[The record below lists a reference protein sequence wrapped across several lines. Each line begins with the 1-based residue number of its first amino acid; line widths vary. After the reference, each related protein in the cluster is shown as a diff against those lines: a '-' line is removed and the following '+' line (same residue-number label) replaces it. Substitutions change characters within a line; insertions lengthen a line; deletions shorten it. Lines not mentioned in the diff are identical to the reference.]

1 MKPPAQCYIL
11 PLYIYISLHFY
22 SQLLINIMTNQNTPA
37 QPSTKYDLPKA
48 YQFEE
53 VEQRWY
59 EYWLEHKTF
68 SAEMAEGKDAFSI
81 VIPPPNVTGVLHIG
95 HALNNTL
102 QDLLTRYHRM
112 KGDNTLWVPGTDHAG
127 IATQNVVERQLAT
140 EKQTRHDLGR
150 EKFIE
155 RVWQW
160 KTDKG
165 GTIIKQ
171 LKRMGASC
179 DWDRER
185 FTMDEGLSK
194 AVREVFVRLYDEG
207 LIYKGDYIVNWC
219 PRCHTALADDEVEH
233 DPTKGKLYHLR
244 YPYADGSGSVVIAT
258 TRPETMLGDTAVA
271 VHPEDERYAGLQD
284 IGIRLPLVD
293 RIIPV
298 VLDHH
303 VQREFGTGALKVTP
317 AHDRDDYEIGLR
329 HDLERIKI
337 MDDHGV
343 MNEQAGKY
351 SGMDRF
357 ACREQIVK
365 DLDEL
370 GFLDKIEDYDHAVGK
385 CYRCATVVE
394 PTTSKQ
400 WFVSVRP
407 LADKAVEAVREER
420 IKLYPDTW
428 YNTFYSW
435 MDNIRDWCISRQ
447 IWWGHRIP
455 AWTCQE
461 CGKMM
466 VALEAPEACIVCG
479 SLELEQE
486 TDVLDTWFSSALW
499 PFSTLGWPEQTKEL
513 ATFYPTSVLITS
525 FDILFFWV
533 ARMMMMGL
541 HFMDEVPFHDVYLHA
556 LVRDKHGKKMSKSTG
571 NVIDPVDMIA
581 QYGTDAFR
589 FTLTAFAAQGR
600 EIKMDE
606 ERIDGYR
613 RFINKLWNAARFAQM
628 HIKDSNPG
636 IVAVAAQPEQLALPH
651 RWILS
656 RTAATIR
663 DVRKALDGY
672 DFNLIASSIYQF
684 TWHEFCDWYVEW
696 IKADLFSDDETKREQ
711 ARGVLLC
718 VLENILKML
727 HPICPFVTEEI
738 WSQLPGERGT
748 VMLEPFPEANPAWQD
763 SEADESMQL
772 LMDVI
777 SAVRTIRSEADVHPT
792 MKVQASVICADAA
805 QRKLLSSFSNALC
818 SMTRAESLEIMETG
832 AVPDDAGHVL
842 TDSGVEVFVPLKNLI
857 DVEAELDKLARER
870 KKVEQELKRVQGKL
884 GNEKFLNNA
893 PEAVVEKERGK
904 LAELENR
911 LTKNEESKARLGK
924 LG

>member
-1 MKPPAQCYIL
+1 M
-11 PLYIYISLHFY
+11 
-22 SQLLINIMTNQNTPA
+22 
-37 QPSTKYDLPKA
+37 QPENKKYDLPKG
-48 YQFEE
+48 YEFDK

-59 EYWLEHKTF
+59 THWLEQKTF
-68 SAEMAEGKDAFSI
+68 AAKMEEGKDSFSI

-102 QDLLTRYHRM
+102 QDILVRYHRM

-140 EKQTRHDLGR
+140 EKLTRHDLGR

-160 KTDKG
+160 REEKG
-165 GTIIKQ
+165 GTIINQ

-194 AVREVFVRLYDEG
+194 AVREVFVRLYNEG

-233 DPTKGKLYHLR
+233 DPTEGKLYHLR
-244 YPYADGSGSVVIAT
+244 YPYADGSGEVIVAT

-271 VHPEDERYAGLQD
+271 VHPEDERYRGLEK
-284 IGIRLPLVD
+284 IGIKLPLSD
-293 RIIPV
+293 RVIPV

-329 HDLERIKI
+329 HDLVRIKV
-337 MDDHGV
+337 MDDYGV
-343 MNEQAGKY
+343 MNENAGSY
-351 SGMDRF
+351 QGLDRF
-357 ACREQIVK
+357 ACRKQIVA
-365 DLDEL
+365 DLEEQ
-370 GFLDKIEDYDHAVGK
+370 GFLEKIEPYEHAVGK

-407 LADKAVEAVREER
+407 LADKAVAAVRDGR
-420 IKLYPDTW
+420 INIYPNTW

-455 AWTCQE
+455 AWTCKG
-461 CGKMM
+461 CGKF
-466 VALEAPEACIVCG
+466 VVVVEEPDTCPYCG
-479 SLELEQE
+479 STDLAQE

-499 PFSTLGWPEQTKEL
+499 PFSTLGWPENTKEL
-513 ATFYPTSVLITS
+513 QTFYPTSILITS

-541 HFMDEVPFHDVYLHA
+541 HLMDEVPFHDVYLHA

-571 NVIDPVDMIA
+571 NVIDPLVMND

-600 EIKMDE
+600 EIRMDE
-606 ERIDGYR
+606 ERIEGYR

-628 HIKDSNPG
+628 HIKEADPKITSVCDDPSK
-636 IVAVAAQPEQLALPH
+636 LSLPH

-656 RTAATIR
+656 RTNRTVVE
-663 DVRKALDGY
+663 VRAALDGY
-672 DFNLIASSIYQF
+672 NFNEIASGLYQF
-684 TWHEFCDWYVEW
+684 TWHAFCDWYVEW
-696 IKADLFSDDETKREQ
+696 IKADLYGDDEVARTN

-718 VLENILKML
+718 VLENILKL
-727 HPICPFVTEEI
+727 QHPVTPFVTEEI
-738 WSQLPGERGT
+738 WSQLPGERKT
-748 VMLEPFPEANPAWQD
+748 IMLESFPEENPAWQD
-763 SEADESMQL
+763 DEAEAAMEL
-772 LMDVI
+772 LMAVISGLRTIRTEAELHPTAKI
-777 SAVRTIRSEADVHPT
+777 SAVIIAPDKGKRE
-792 MKVQASVICADAA
+792 
-805 QRKLLSSFSNALC
+805 LLETFSGSISS
-818 SMTRAESLEIMETG
+818 MVRAEKLEIVAEGT
-832 AVPDDAGHVL
+832 VPDDAGHAL
-842 TDSGVEVFVPLKNLI
+842 LADVELVVPLSGLI
-857 DVEAELDKLARER
+857 DVEAELAKLERER
-870 KKVEQELKRVQGKL
+870 QKLDKELVRVKGKL
-884 GNEKFLNNA
+884 TNEKFLNNA
-893 PEAVVEKERGK
+893 PEAVVEKERDK
-904 LAELENR
+904 EAEFKVRLA
-911 LTKNEESKARLGK
+911 KNEESVARLKK
-924 LG
+924 LQ

>member
-1 MKPPAQCYIL
+1 M
-11 PLYIYISLHFY
+11 
-22 SQLLINIMTNQNTPA
+22 NDTNTP
-37 QPSTKYDLPKA
+37 STAKYDLPKA
-48 YQFEE
+48 YEFAE

-59 EYWLEHKTF
+59 EHWLEQKTF
-68 SAEMAEGKDAFSI
+68 SAKMQEGRPAFSI

-102 QDLLTRYHRM
+102 QDVLTRYHRM

-127 IATQNVVERQLAT
+127 IATQNVVERQLAA
-140 EKQTRHDLGR
+140 EKTTRHELGR
-150 EKFIE
+150 DKFIE

-160 KTDKG
+160 RTDKG
-165 GTIIKQ
+165 GAIIQQ

-194 AVREVFVRLYDEG
+194 AVREVFVRLFNEG

-219 PRCHTALADDEVEH
+219 PRCLTALADDEVEH
-233 DPTKGKLYHLR
+233 DPTHGKLYHLR

-271 VHPEDERYAGLQD
+271 VHPDDERYAGLD
-284 IGIRLPLVD
+284 KIGIRLPIVD

-317 AHDRDDYEIGLR
+317 SHDRDDYEIGLR
-329 HDLERIKI
+329 HNLERVKV
-337 MDDHGV
+337 MDERGI
-343 MNEQAGKY
+343 MNENAGNY
-351 SGMDRF
+351 AGLDRF
-357 ACREQIVK
+357 ACRTQIVK
-365 DLDEL
+365 DLDEQ
-370 GFLDKIEDYDHAVGK
+370 GFLVKIDDYEHAVGK
-385 CYRCATVVE
+385 CYRCATVIE

-407 LADKAVEAVREER
+407 LADKAVAAVREGR

-428 YNTFYSW
+428 YNTFYAW

-455 AWTCQE
+455 AWNCLE
-461 CGKMM
+461 CGKLI
-466 VALEAPEACIVCG
+466 VASEEPTFCTRCG
-479 SLELEQE
+479 KPYLEQE
-486 TDVLDTWFSSALW
+486 HDVLDTWFSSALW
-499 PFSTLGWPEQTKEL
+499 PFSTLGWPENTKEL
-513 ATFYPTSVLITS
+513 QTFYPTSVLITS

-541 HFMDEVPFHDVYLHA
+541 HFMDEVPFRDVYLHA

-571 NVIDPVDMIA
+571 NVIDPLAVIA

-600 EIKMDE
+600 EIRMDE

-628 HIKDSNPG
+628 HIKESGPD
-636 IVAVAAQPEQLALPH
+636 IVAVADQPAALALPH

-656 RTAATIR
+656 RISGTTAE
-663 DVRKALDGY
+663 VRKALDGY
-672 DFNLIASSIYQF
+672 DFNLIASAIYQF

-696 IKADLFSDDETKREQ
+696 IKADLFSDDAAKREQ

-718 VLENILKML
+718 VLERILKLL

-738 WSQLPGERGT
+738 WSQLPGQRGT
-748 VMLEPFPEANPAWQD
+748 IMLEPFPEAHPAW
-763 SEADESMQL
+763 ADAQAEQSMQL

-777 SAVRTIRSEADVHPT
+777 SAVRTIRSEADVHPSA
-792 MKVQASVICADAA
+792 KLHVSLICPDAA
-805 QRKLLSSFSNALC
+805 KRKLLTAFSGSICA
-818 SMTRAESLEIMETG
+818 MTRAESVAIVESG
-832 AVPDDAGHVL
+832 AVPDDAAHSLV
-842 TDSGVEVFVPLKNLI
+842 SGVEVVVPLKELI
-857 DVEAELDKLARER
+857 DVDAELDKLARER
-870 KKVEQELKRVQGKL
+870 KALEQDLQRVRGKL
-884 GNEKFLNNA
+884 GNDNFLRNA
-893 PEAVVEKERGK
+893 PQDVVEKEQTK
-904 LAELENR
+904 LEELNAR
-911 LTKNEESKARLGK
+911 LAKNEESRERLGK
-924 LG
+924 GR

>member
-1 MKPPAQCYIL
+1 SMNL
-11 PLYIYISLHFY
+11 S
-22 SQLLINIMTNQNTPA
+22 
-37 QPSTKYDLPKA
+37 
-48 YQFEE
+48 
-53 VEQRWY
+53 
-59 EYWLEHKTF
+59 
-68 SAEMAEGKDAFSI
+68 
-81 VIPPPNVTGVLHIG
+81 
-95 HALNNTL
+95 
-102 QDLLTRYHRM
+102 RYHRM

-140 EKQTRHDLGR
+140 EDKTRHDLGR
-150 EKFIE
+150 DKFIE

-165 GTIIKQ
+165 GTIINQ

-271 VHPEDERYAGLQD
+271 VHPDDERYAGLQD
-284 IGIRLPLVD
+284 IGIRLPIVD
-293 RIIPV
+293 RTIPV

-303 VQREFGTGALKVTP
+303 VQRDFGTGALKVTP

-329 HDLERIKI
+329 HDLDRIKI
-337 MDDHGV
+337 MDDHGI
-343 MNEQAGKY
+343 MNDQADKY
-351 SGMDRF
+351 AGMDRF

-365 DLDEL
+365 DLDEQ

-407 LADKAVEAVREER
+407 LADKAVKAVREER
-420 IKLYPDTW
+420 IKIYPDTW

-455 AWTCQE
+455 AWTCKE
-461 CGKMM
+461 CGKLI
-466 VALEAPEACIVCG
+466 VALEAPEACVVCG
-479 SLELEQE
+479 STDLDQE

-513 ATFYPTSVLITS
+513 ETFYPTSVLITS

-541 HFMDEVPFHDVYLHA
+541 HFMDEVPFKDVYLHA

-571 NVIDPVDMIA
+571 NVIDPLDMIA

-628 HIKDSNPG
+628 HIKDSDPK
-636 IVAVAAQPEQLALPH
+636 IVSVTEKPAELALPH

-656 RTAATIR
+656 RTNATIR

-696 IKADLFSDDETKREQ
+696 IKGDLFSDDETKREQ
-711 ARGVLLC
+711 AKGVLLS
-718 VLENILKML
+718 VLENILMML

-748 VMLEPFPEANPAWQD
+748 IMLESFPEANENWQD
-763 SEADESMQL
+763 SEADQSMQL

-777 SAVRTIRSEADVHPT
+777 SAIRTIRSEADVHPS
-792 MKVQASVICADAA
+792 MKVQASVICADAS
-805 QRKLLSSFSNALC
+805 QREVLNNFSASLC
-818 SMTRAESLEIMETG
+818 SMTRSESLAIMESGT
-832 AVPDDAGHVL
+832 VPDDAGHVL
-842 TDSGVEVFVPLKNLI
+842 TESGVEVFVPLKDLI
-857 DVEAELDKLARER
+857 DVDAELDKLARER

-904 LAELENR
+904 LEELETR
-911 LTKNEESKARLGK
+911 LAKNEESKVRLMK
-924 LG
+924 LA

>member
-1 MKPPAQCYIL
+1 
-11 PLYIYISLHFY
+11 
-22 SQLLINIMTNQNTPA
+22 MTEKTVPEQTSA
-37 QPSTKYDLPKA
+37 KYDLPKA
-48 YQFEE
+48 YEFAE
-53 VEQRWY
+53 VEERWY
-59 EYWLEHKTF
+59 QYWLEHKTF
-68 SAEMAEGKDAFSI
+68 SAETEPGKDAFSI

-140 EKQTRHDLGR
+140 EKKTRHDLGR

-160 KTDKG
+160 KEEKG
-165 GTIIKQ
+165 GTIINQ

-194 AVREVFVRLYDEG
+194 AVREVFVRLHDEG

-233 DPTKGKLYHLR
+233 DPAKGKLYHLR

-271 VHPEDERYAGLQD
+271 VHPDDERYAGLD
-284 IGIRLPLVD
+284 KIGIRLPIVE
-293 RIIPV
+293 RTIPV

-303 VQREFGTGALKVTP
+303 VQRDFGTGALKVTP

-337 MDDHGV
+337 MDDHGI

-351 SGMDRF
+351 AGMDRF

-407 LADKAVEAVREER
+407 LADKAVEAVREGR
-420 IKLYPDTW
+420 IKIYPDTW
-428 YNTFYSW
+428 YNTFYAW

-455 AWTCQE
+455 AWTCKE

-466 VALEAPEACIVCG
+466 VALETPAACIVCG
-479 SLELEQE
+479 SLELDQE

-499 PFSTLGWPEQTKEL
+499 PFSTLGWPEKTKEL
-513 ATFYPTSVLITS
+513 ETFYPTSVLITS

-541 HFMDEVPFHDVYLHA
+541 HFMDEVPFRDVYLHA
-556 LVRDKHGKKMSKSTG
+556 LVRDKHGKKMSKSTC
-571 NVIDPVDMIA
+571 NVIDPLVTIG

-628 HIKDSNPG
+628 HIKDSEPG
-636 IVAVAAQPEQLALPH
+636 IVVAAEKPAELALPH

-656 RTAATIR
+656 RTDATIR

-672 DFNLIASSIYQF
+672 DFNLIASSLYQF

-696 IKADLFSDDETKREQ
+696 IKADLFSDETAKREQ
-711 ARGVLLC
+711 AGGVLLC

-748 VMLEPFPEANPAWQD
+748 IMLEAFPESNPAWQD
-763 SEADESMQL
+763 SKAEQSMQL

-777 SAVRTIRSEADVHPT
+777 SATRTIRSEADVHPSV
-792 MKVQASVICADAA
+792 KVHASVICADAEK
-805 QRKLLSSFSNALC
+805 RDLLNSFNDALC
-818 SMTRAESLEIMETG
+818 SMTRSASLSIMETG
-832 AVPDDAGHVL
+832 TVPDDAGHIL
-842 TDSGVEVFVPLKNLI
+842 TESGVEVFVPLKDLI

-870 KKVEQELKRVQGKL
+870 KKIEQDLKRVQGKL
-884 GNEKFLNNA
+884 GNAKFLNNA
-893 PEAVVEKERGK
+893 PANVVEKERGK
-904 LAELENR
+904 LEELETR
-911 LTKNEESKARLGK
+911 LAKNEESRERLGK
-924 LG
+924 L

>member
-1 MKPPAQCYIL
+1 M
-11 PLYIYISLHFY
+11 SE
-22 SQLLINIMTNQNTPA
+22 
-37 QPSTKYDLPKA
+37 KYDLPKA
-48 YQFEE
+48 YEFAE

-59 EYWLEHKTF
+59 DYWMEHKTF
-68 SAEMAEGKDAFSI
+68 AATMEEGKESFSI

-102 QDLLTRYHRM
+102 QDLLIRYHRM

-127 IATQNVVERQLAT
+127 IATQNVVERQLASEDT
-140 EKQTRHDLGR
+140 TRHDLGR

-155 RVWQW
+155 RVWEW
-160 KTDKG
+160 REEKG
-165 GTIIKQ
+165 GTIINQ

-185 FTMDEGLSK
+185 FTMDEGLST
-194 AVREVFVRLYDEG
+194 AVREVFVRLYNEG

-233 DPTKGKLYHLR
+233 DPTEGKLYHLR
-244 YPYADGSGSVVIAT
+244 YPYADGSGHVIVAT

-271 VHPEDERYAGLQD
+271 VHPDDERYQGLHD
-284 IGIRLPLVD
+284 IGIELPLTG
-293 RIIPV
+293 RTIPV

-343 MNEQAGKY
+343 MNENAGKY
-351 SGMDRF
+351 AGLDRF
-357 ACREQIVK
+357 ACREQIVR
-365 DLDEL
+365 DLEEQGYL
-370 GFLDKIEDYDHAVGK
+370 EKIEDYQHAVGK
-385 CYRCATVVE
+385 CYRCTTVVE

-407 LADKAVEAVREER
+407 LANKAVEAVREGR
-420 IKLYPDTW
+420 IKLYPNTW

-455 AWTCQE
+455 AWTCGD
-461 CGKMM
+461 CGELI
-466 VALEAPEACIVCG
+466 VASTDPESCPKCG
-479 SLELEQE
+479 STSLSRE

-499 PFSTLGWPEQTKEL
+499 PFSTLGWPENTKEL
-513 ATFYPTSVLITS
+513 QFFYPTSVLITS

-571 NVIDPVDMIA
+571 NVIDPLVTIG

-600 EIKMDE
+600 EIRMDE
-606 ERIDGYR
+606 ERVEGYR

-628 HIKDSNPG
+628 HIKDSDPAV
-636 IVAVAAQPEQLALPH
+636 ILVADDPSALPLPH

-656 RTAATIR
+656 RTNETIR
-663 DVRKALDGY
+663 QVRTAMDGY
-672 DFNLIASSIYQF
+672 NFNEIASSIYQF
-684 TWHEFCDWYVEW
+684 TWHEFCDWYLEW
-696 IKADLFSDDETKREQ
+696 IKAELYGDDEQARQ
-711 ARGVLLC
+711 DARGVLLC
-718 VLENILKML
+718 VLENILKMM
-727 HPICPFVTEEI
+727 HPITPFVTEEI
-738 WSQLPGERGT
+738 WSQLPGERST
-748 VMLEPFPEANPAWQD
+748 IMLEPFPVENPAWQD
-763 SEADESMQL
+763 REAEQAMDL
-772 LMDVI
+772 LMGVI
-777 SAVRTIRSEADVHPT
+777 SAIRTIRSEADVHPT
-792 MKVQASVICADAA
+792 AKIRASIICPDRDRQELIRSFADAIG
-805 QRKLLSSFSNALC
+805 
-818 SMTRAESLEIMETG
+818 SMTRTEHLEIMDSGT
-832 AVPDDAGHVL
+832 VPDDAGHVL
-842 TDSGVEVFVPLKNLI
+842 VDGIEVFVELKGLI
-857 DVEAELDKLARER
+857 DVEGELAKLDREHKKIDK
-870 KKVEQELKRVQGKL
+870 ELMRVVGKL
-884 GNEKFLNNA
+884 RNEKFLKNA
-893 PEAVVEKERGK
+893 PEMVVAKEKSK
-904 LAELENR
+904 QKELEIR
-911 LTKNEESKARLGK
+911 LAKNAESVARLRK
-924 LG
+924 LQ

>member
-1 MKPPAQCYIL
+1 MNETQSNRPE
-11 PLYIYISLHFY
+11 
-22 SQLLINIMTNQNTPA
+22 
-37 QPSTKYDLPKA
+37 KYDLPKA
-48 YQFEE
+48 YEFNE

-59 EYWLEHKTF
+59 THWLEEKTF
-68 SAEMAEGKDAFSI
+68 SAQMKDGKDSFSI

-102 QDLLTRYHRM
+102 QDLLVRYHRM

-140 EKQTRHDLGR
+140 EKLTRHDLGR

-155 RVWQW
+155 RVWSW
-160 KTDKG
+160 REEKG
-165 GTIIKQ
+165 GTIINQ

-194 AVREVFVRLYDEG
+194 AVREVFVRLYKED

-233 DPTKGKLYHLR
+233 DPTDGKLYHIR
-244 YPYADGSGSVVIAT
+244 YPYADGSGYVVVAT

-271 VHPEDERYAGLQD
+271 VHPEDERYQHLKE
-284 IGIRLPLVD
+284 IGINLPLTD
-293 RIIPV
+293 RTIPV
-298 VLDHH
+298 VFDHH

-329 HDLERIKI
+329 HDLPRLKV
-337 MDDHGV
+337 MDDKGV
-343 MNEQAGKY
+343 MNAEAGKY
-351 SGMDRF
+351 AGLDRF
-357 ACREQIVK
+357 ACRKQIVK
-365 DLDEL
+365 DLEEQ
-370 GFLDKIEDYDHAVGK
+370 GFLDKIEDYQHAVGK

-407 LADKAVEAVREER
+407 LADKAVAAVQEGR
-420 IKLYPDTW
+420 INLYPNTW
-428 YNTFYSW
+428 YRTFYSW
-435 MDNIRDWCISRQ
+435 MENIRDWCISRQ

-455 AWTCQE
+455 AWTCAS
-461 CGKMM
+461 CGE
-466 VALEAPEACIVCG
+466 VIVEVDDPTTCPKCG
-479 SLELEQE
+479 ATELTQE

-499 PFSTLGWPEQTKEL
+499 PFSTLGWPDQTKEL

-571 NVIDPVDMIA
+571 NVIDPLVMIE

-600 EIKMDE
+600 EIRMDE

-628 HIKDSNPG
+628 HLKDVEPE
-636 IVAVAAQPEQLALPH
+636 IVELAKDPAKLGLAH

-656 RTAATIR
+656 RINATIK
-663 DVRKALDGY
+663 DVRSALDNY
-672 DFNLIASSIYQF
+672 NFNEVASASYQF
-684 TWHEFCDWYVEW
+684 VWHEFCDWYLEW
-696 IKADLFSDDETKREQ
+696 IKADLFSDDTTARDQ
-711 ARGVLLC
+711 AKAVLLT
-718 VLENILKML
+718 VLEQVLKLM
-727 HPICPFVTEEI
+727 HPITPFVTEEI
-738 WSQLPGERGT
+738 WSQLPGTRPT
-748 VMLEPFPEANPAWQD
+748 IMLEAFPEENAAWAD
-763 SEADESMQL
+763 AEAEEAMNL
-772 LMDVI
+772 LMGVI
-777 SAVRTIRSEADVHPT
+777 SGLRTIRTEAEVHPSAKIEAMLICPDEKKRSLLT
-792 MKVQASVICADAA
+792 EFAAGVQAMVRASN
-805 QRKLLSSFSNALC
+805 FSIV
-818 SMTRAESLEIMETG
+818 AEGT
-832 AVPDDAGHVL
+832 VPDDAGHALVQ
-842 TDSGVEVFVPLKNLI
+842 DVELVVPLKGLI
-857 DVEAELDKLARER
+857 DVEGELEKLARE
-870 KKVEQELKRVQGKL
+870 KGKLDKELARIVGKL
-884 GNEKFLNNA
+884 GNDKFINNA
-893 PEAVVEKERGK
+893 PADVVAKEREKE
-904 LAELENR
+904 AEIR
-911 LTKNEESKARLGK
+911 ARLEKNAESTERLSK
-924 LG
+924 LR

>member
-1 MKPPAQCYIL
+1 M
-11 PLYIYISLHFY
+11 SE
-22 SQLLINIMTNQNTPA
+22 
-37 QPSTKYDLPKA
+37 KYDLPKA
-48 YQFEE
+48 YEFAE

-59 EYWLEHKTF
+59 DFWMEHKTF
-68 SAEMAEGKDAFSI
+68 AAQMQDGKDSFSI

-102 QDLLTRYHRM
+102 QDLLVRYHRM

-140 EKQTRHDLGR
+140 ENKTRHDLGR

-155 RVWQW
+155 RVWEW
-160 KTDKG
+160 REEKG
-165 GTIIKQ
+165 GTIINQ

-233 DPTKGKLYHLR
+233 DPTDGKLYHLR
-244 YPYADGSGSVVIAT
+244 YPYADGSGEVIVAT

-271 VHPEDERYAGLQD
+271 VHPDDERYQGLEK
-284 IGIRLPLVD
+284 IGIQLPLSD
-293 RIIPV
+293 RVIPV

-343 MNEQAGKY
+343 MNENAGKY
-351 SGMDRF
+351 QGLDRF
-357 ACREQIVK
+357 VCRDQIVK
-365 DLDEL
+365 DLEAQ
-370 GFLDKIEDYDHAVGK
+370 GFLDHIEPYQHAVGK

-407 LADKAVEAVREER
+407 LADKAVAAVRDGR
-420 IKLYPDTW
+420 INIYPNTW

-455 AWTCQE
+455 AWTCQA
-461 CGKMM
+461 CGAVT
-466 VALEAPEACIVCG
+466 VAVTDPETCSTCG
-479 SLELEQE
+479 SHDLEQE

-499 PFSTLGWPEQTKEL
+499 PFSTLGWPEDTKEL
-513 ATFYPTSVLITS
+513 QTFYPTSVLITS

-541 HFMDEVPFHDVYLHA
+541 HLLDEIPFQDVYLHA

-571 NVIDPVDMIA
+571 NVIDPLVMIS
-581 QYGTDAFR
+581 QFGTDAFR

-600 EIKMDE
+600 EIRMDE
-606 ERIDGYR
+606 ERVDGYR
-613 RFINKLWNAARFAQM
+613 RFINKLWNAARFSQM
-628 HIKDSNPG
+628 HIKDADPDIIN
-636 IVAVAAQPEQLALPH
+636 VADDPAGLSLPH

-656 RTAATIR
+656 RTNMTIR
-663 DVRKALDGY
+663 QVRKAMDGY
-672 DFNLIASSIYQF
+672 NFNDIASSLYQF
-684 TWHEFCDWYVEW
+684 TWHEFCDWYLEW
-696 IKADLFSDDETKREQ
+696 IKADLYGKDEQAREN

-718 VLENILKML
+718 VLENILKMM
-727 HPICPFVTEEI
+727 HPVTPFVTEEI
-738 WSQLPGERGT
+738 WSQLPGTRKT
-748 VMLEPFPEANPAWQD
+748 IMLESFPEETQVWEDQ
-763 SEADESMQL
+763 EAEQSMDL
-772 LMDVI
+772 LMGVI
-777 SAVRTIRSEADVHPT
+777 SAIRTIRSEADVHPT
-792 MKVQASVICADAA
+792 AKIKASVICEGEAE
-805 QRKLLSSFSNALC
+805 RALIKEFQKAIC
-818 SMTRAESLEIMETG
+818 SMTRSTDLNIMATG
-832 AVPDDAGHVL
+832 MVPDDAGHVL
-842 TDSGVEVFVPLKNLI
+842 VDGIEVFVPLKGLI
-857 DVEAELDKLARER
+857 DVQAELEKLAKEH
-870 KKVEQELKRVQGKL
+870 KKIDKEMMRVIGKL
-884 GNEKFLNNA
+884 RNQKFLDNA
-893 PEAVVEKERGK
+893 PEAVIVKEKGK
-904 LAELENR
+904 QKELETR
-911 LTKNEESKARLGK
+911 LAKNAESVARLEK
-924 LG
+924 LL

>member
-1 MKPPAQCYIL
+1 M
-11 PLYIYISLHFY
+11 SE
-22 SQLLINIMTNQNTPA
+22 
-37 QPSTKYDLPKA
+37 KYDLPKGYEFA
-48 YQFEE
+48 Q

-59 EYWLEHKTF
+59 EYWLRHKTF
-68 SAEMAEGKDAFSI
+68 SAKMEEGRESFSI

-102 QDLLTRYHRM
+102 QDILVRYHRM

-140 EKQTRHDLGR
+140 ENLTRHDLGR

-160 KTDKG
+160 RREKG
-165 GTIIKQ
+165 GTIINQ

-194 AVREVFVRLYDEG
+194 AVREVFVRLYKEG

-233 DPTKGKLYHLR
+233 DPTQGKLYHLR
-244 YPYADGSGSVVIAT
+244 YPYADGSGEVVVAT

-271 VHPEDERYAGLQD
+271 VHPEDERYQGLEK

-303 VQREFGTGALKVTP
+303 VQRDFGTGALKVTP

-329 HDLERIKI
+329 HDLPRIKV

-343 MNEQAGKY
+343 MNENAGPY
-351 SGMDRF
+351 QGLDRF
-357 ACREQIVK
+357 ECREKIVA
-365 DLDEL
+365 DLREQGYL
-370 GFLDKIEDYDHAVGK
+370 VEIEDYEHAVGK

-407 LADKAVEAVREER
+407 LADKAVAAVREGR
-420 IKLYPDTW
+420 ITIYPNTW
-428 YNTFYSW
+428 DNTFYAW

-455 AWTCQE
+455 AWTCQG
-461 CGKMM
+461 CGKLI
-466 VALEAPEACIVCG
+466 VETTDPEKCPHCG
-479 SLELEQE
+479 STDLVQE

-499 PFSTLGWPEQTKEL
+499 PFSTLGWPENTKEL
-513 ATFYPTSVLITS
+513 QTFYPTSILITS

-571 NVIDPVDMIA
+571 NVIDPLVMID

-600 EIKMDE
+600 EIRMDE
-606 ERIDGYR
+606 ERVEGYR

-628 HIKDSNPG
+628 HIKDADPA
-636 IVAVAAQPEQLALPH
+636 ITRVADDPAGLPLPH

-656 RTAATIR
+656 RTNATIAE
-663 DVRKALDGY
+663 VRKALDGY
-672 DFNLIASSIYQF
+672 NFNEIASHLYQF
-684 TWHEFCDWYVEW
+684 TWHSFCDWYVEW
-696 IKADLFSDDETKREQ
+696 IKKDLYGDDDQAREN
-711 ARGVLLC
+711 ARGVLLV
-718 VLENILKML
+718 VLENILKLM
-727 HPICPFVTEEI
+727 HPVTPFVTEEI
-738 WSQLPGERGT
+738 WSQLPGERDT
-748 VMLEPFPEANPAWQD
+748 IMLAPFPEQNPGWHDPQA
-763 SEADESMQL
+763 EEEMEL

-777 SAVRTIRSEADVHPT
+777 SGLRTIRTEAELHPT
-792 MKVQASVICADAA
+792 AKITATIISPDAGKRAVLETFADSVAT
-805 QRKLLSSFSNALC
+805 
-818 SMTRAESLEIMETG
+818 MVRAEKLDIVDKG
-832 AVPDDAGHVL
+832 VVPDDAGHGMAG
-842 TDSGVEVFVPLKNLI
+842 DVELVVPLAGLI
-857 DVEAELDKLARER
+857 DVEAELEKLARER
-870 KKVEQELKRVQGKL
+870 KKLDKELARVSGKL
-884 GNEKFLNNA
+884 KNEKFLANA
-893 PEAVVEKERGK
+893 PVAIVAKERAREEELQTK
-904 LAELENR
+904 LA
-911 LTKNEESKARLGK
+911 KNDESVARLRK

>member
-1 MKPPAQCYIL
+1 MNKKITPDQSPA
-11 PLYIYISLHFY
+11 
-22 SQLLINIMTNQNTPA
+22 
-37 QPSTKYDLPKA
+37 KYDLPKA
-48 YQFEE
+48 YAFEE

-59 EYWLEHKTF
+59 DFWLENKTF
-68 SAEMAEGKDAFSI
+68 SAEMEEGRDAFSI

-102 QDLLTRYHRM
+102 QDLLVRYHRM

-140 EKQTRHDLGR
+140 EDKTRHDLGR

-165 GTIIKQ
+165 GTIINQ

-185 FTMDEGLSK
+185 FTMDEGLSD
-194 AVREVFVRLYDEG
+194 AVREVFVRLYNEG

-219 PRCHTALADDEVEH
+219 PRCHTALSDDEVEH
-233 DPTKGKLYHLR
+233 DPTAGKLYHLR
-244 YPYADGSGSVVIAT
+244 YPYADGSGQVIVAT

-271 VHPEDERYAGLQD
+271 VHPEDERYKGLED
-284 IGIRLPLVD
+284 IGIRLPLSGRV
-293 RIIPV
+293 IPV

-303 VQREFGTGALKVTP
+303 VQRDFGTGALKVTP

-343 MNEQAGKY
+343 MNELAGDY
-351 SGMDRF
+351 AGQDRF
-357 ACREQIVK
+357 ACREQIVR
-365 DLDEL
+365 DLEEQ
-370 GFLDKIEDYDHAVGK
+370 GFLEKIEEYEHAVGK

-407 LADKAVEAVREER
+407 LADKAVAAVREGR
-420 IKLYPDTW
+420 INIYPDTW
-428 YNTFYSW
+428 YNTFYAW

-455 AWTCQE
+455 AWLCQD
-461 CGKMM
+461 CGKLM

-479 SLELEQE
+479 SVDLEQE

-513 ATFYPTSVLITS
+513 ETFYPTSVLITS

-541 HFMDEVPFHDVYLHA
+541 HLMDEVPFHDVYLHA

-571 NVIDPVDMIA
+571 NVIDPLVTIG

-606 ERIDGYR
+606 ERVEGYR

-628 HIKDSNPG
+628 HIKDSDPG
-636 IVAVAAQPEQLALPH
+636 ITAVTVAPAELSLPH

-656 RTAATIR
+656 RTGATIKE
-663 DVRKALDGY
+663 VRKALDGY
-672 DFNLIASSIYQF
+672 DFNVIASSIYQF

-696 IKADLFSDDETKREQ
+696 IKADLFSEDEQAREQ

-748 VMLEPFPEANPAWQD
+748 IMLESFPEENPAWQD
-763 SEADESMQL
+763 AEADHSMGL
-772 LMDVI
+772 LMGVI
-777 SAVRTIRSEADVHPT
+777 SAVRTIRSEADVHPS
-792 MKVQASVICADAA
+792 KKIQAFIICADKDK
-805 QRKLLSSFSNALC
+805 QILLHSFADSVCA
-818 SMTRAESLEIMETG
+818 MTRTETLEIMESG
-832 AVPDDAGHVL
+832 IVPDDAGHVL
-842 TDSGVEVFVPLKNLI
+842 VDGVEVFVPLADMI

-870 KKVEQELKRVQGKL
+870 GKIEKDLQRVTGKL
-884 GNEKFLNNA
+884 GNEKFLSNA
-893 PEAVVEKERGK
+893 PDAVVEKEK
-904 LAELENR
+904 AKQTELENR
-911 LTKNEESKARLGK
+911 LAKNAESEGRLEK
-924 LG
+924 LR